1 MGLFKLSQDGPSGP
15 YETKFNIDFEKPV
28 TLNEFLNEVL
38 SNNKEWGD
46 ISVKDNSITRYVE
59 GFPYHPSFYIEYKRG
74 KFTHTCREVFNEQ
87 KLNLIVTKA
96 NCVSGY
102 SRTDYNITIG

>member
-1 MGLFKLSQDGPSGP
+1 MGLFKLSQAGPSGP
-15 YETKFNIDFEKPV
+15 YETKFNIDFEKSI

-38 SNNKEWGD
+38 SKTNEWGD
-46 ISVKDNSITRYVE
+46 ISVKDNSITRYIE

-74 KFTHTCREVFNEQ
+74 KFTHTCGEVFNEQ
-87 KLNLIVTKA
+87 QLNLIVTKA
-96 NCVSGY
+96 NCISGY